1 MLVETEKA
9 ALLEEVRRF
18 TSGAVAELTLAG
30 EHAPDAASLQM
41 LTRAAQRIGI
51 LPHPEE
57 QGFGLWE
64 LADKPEGLSLHL
76 EMLLAVARSSAGLAL
91 DWHQRSLAT
100 GLARSCGSKNLHDL
114 TIALDGRGGLARFS
128 LARFLRGG
136 LMEGDEEMLRGY
148 FYTQS
153 NRGERFYM
161 AMLKPSPVFVPSY
174 SNGNF
179 EWLLLPASACTM
191 QPIRVHGL
199 DHVMHYRVS
208 IDPDVEPLC
217 RTDAL
222 LPGFAHY
229 VQVLT
234 LYQAGLLAIQTGVAE
249 EALARAMQYAR
260 VRQQGGTHIGAHPA
274 VQELLMTSQGAARLA
289 RATLST
295 LPVSA
300 GLAQLEDVMEK
311 RAALQDHLHTATTN
325 ALQVFGGYG
334 YMRDYLVERFAR
346 EQNQL
351 SLLGGSAA
359 QARLFLAELRQLN
372 KAEEE

>member
-9 ALLEEVRRF
+9 SLLDEVRRF
-18 TSGAVAELTLAG
+18 ASGAVAELTLAG
-30 EHAPDAASLQM
+30 ERAPDAASLQQ
-41 LTRAAQRIGI
+41 LTREAQRIGI

-57 QGFGLWE
+57 SGFGLWE
-64 LADKPEGLSLHL
+64 LAGNSAGLSLHL

-100 GLARSCGSKNLHDL
+100 GLARSGGSKKLHDV
-114 TIALDGRGGLARFS
+114 TIALDGRGGLARYS

-136 LMEGDEEMLRGY
+136 MLETDEEMLTGY
-148 FYTQS
+148 FYS
-153 NRGERFYM
+153 AAAEADRFYM
-161 AMLKPSPVFVPSY
+161 AMLKPSPVFIPTY
-174 SNGNF
+174 TNGSL
-179 EWLLLPASACTM
+179 EWLLLPASACSM
-191 QPIRVHGL
+191 QPVRVHGL

-208 IDPDVEPLC
+208 INAGVEPLC
-217 RTDAL
+217 RIDAL

-249 EALARAMQYAR
+249 EAVARALQYAR
-260 VRQQGGTHIGAHPA
+260 VRQQGGSHIGAHPA
-274 VQELLMTSQGAARLA
+274 VQELLMTAQGGVNLA
-289 RATLST
+289 RAVLST
-295 LPVSA
+295 LPVPD
-300 GLAQLEDVMEK
+300 GLTQLADVMEK
-311 RAALQDHLHTATTN
+311 RAALQDHLYTATTN

-334 YMRDYLVERFAR
+334 YMQDYLVERFAR

-359 QARLFLAELRQLN
+359 QARLFLAELRELN
-372 KAEEE
+372 KPEED